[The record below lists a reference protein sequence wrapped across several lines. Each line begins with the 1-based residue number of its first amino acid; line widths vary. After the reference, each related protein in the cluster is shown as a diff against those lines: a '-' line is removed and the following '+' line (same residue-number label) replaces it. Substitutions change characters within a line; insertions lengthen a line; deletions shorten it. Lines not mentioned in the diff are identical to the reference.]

1 METWNHSWFL
11 FLNAGADAPE
21 WAMASSYI
29 IAKRLIY
36 LIPLLLAGLWL
47 WGDQRQRQV
56 ALQALVTTAVAL
68 ACNQAIGML
77 MPTARPF
84 ELGLGVTLLDHA
96 PTPSFPSNHLT
107 IFCCL
112 GLCLWRLRRWLGLSV
127 LAVGLVV
134 AWSRIYVGV
143 HFPLDMVGAIA
154 VAAIVTAL
162 IWPVWK
168 GCGLQITRIL
178 EHPYR
183 WLFAYPIRRGWVKA

>member
-1 METWNHSWFL
+1 MEAWNHSWFL
-11 FLNAGADAPE
+11 FLNAGANAPD
-21 WAMASSYI
+21 WAIASSYL

-36 LIPLLLAGLWL
+36 LIRLLLAGLCL
-47 WGDQRQRQV
+47 WGEQPQRQV

-68 ACNQAIGML
+68 DCNQAIGML

-84 ELGLGVTLLDHA
+84 ELGLGVTLLDHD

-154 VAAIVTAL
+154 VAAIVTAIL
-162 IWPVWK
+162 WPVWNR
-168 GCGLQITRIL
+168 GGPHLTRIL

-183 WLFAYPIRRGWVKA
+183 WVFAYP